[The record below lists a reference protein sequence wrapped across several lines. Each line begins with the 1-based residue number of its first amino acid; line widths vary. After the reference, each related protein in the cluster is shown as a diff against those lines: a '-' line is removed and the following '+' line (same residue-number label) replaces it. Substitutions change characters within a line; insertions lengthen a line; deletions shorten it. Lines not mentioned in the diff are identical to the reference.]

1 MNDNVWILIAQ
12 LIVVILAIY
21 MGTRTSGI
29 GLGVWGLVGVAV
41 LIFVFGEA
49 PGNAPVDAV
58 FIVITVIT
66 AASTMQAAGGI
77 DWMVSVAAKVI
88 RRKPKSVVFLA
99 PAMSFLFTVGAGTG
113 NIFYPLLPV
122 IYDVSYQQKIRPERA
137 LSVSAV
143 ASQVGIL
150 CSPVSAATAS
160 MVVLLAPQGVDLG
173 GLLLI
178 MWPASIAG
186 LFVAALVMMRHG
198 KDLEDDPEFQRRLAD
213 KQIQPPTVD
222 AHENKLAPTAVLSAA
237 LFLIGV
243 GVIVFFGL
251 FEGLRPVIGTDD
263 SGDPVRLSVTVIIE
277 VVMGVIAALIF
288 VFCKVRAS
296 DVPKQPTFPAGL
308 VGAIALFGI
317 AWLANTFVAANQTLI
332 VDGLGSVVSGSSAF
346 LGALLFALAL
356 FAVAMLTT
364 SQSSAT
370 NAIVP
375 IGITIGLPAP
385 LLVGLWPSTMGIYT
399 LPANGSQ
406 VATVAFDQTG
416 TTKMGKYVFDHS
428 FQLPNLVYVGV
439 AIIVGVMLSFL
450 FS

>member
-198 KDLEDDPEFQRRLAD
+198 KDLEDDPEFQRRLESH
-213 KQIQPPTVD
+213 QIKPPVVD
-222 AHENKLAPTAVLSAA
+222 AHDTKLPRTAVLSAA

-243 GVIVFFGL
+243 GVIVLFGL
-251 FEGLRPVIGTDD
+251 FEGLRPVIGTEDA
-263 SGDPVRLSVTVIIE
+263 GDPVRLSVTVIIE
-277 VVMGVIAALIF
+277 VVMGIIAALIF
-288 VFCKVRAS
+288 VFCKVKAA
-296 DVPKQPTFPAGL
+296 DVPKQPTFPAGI

-416 TTKMGKYVFDHS
+416 TTKMGKFVFDHS

-439 AIIVGVMLSFL
+439 AIVVGVVLSFL

>member
-198 KDLEDDPEFQRRLAD
+198 KDLEDDPEFQRRLESQ
-213 KQIQPPTVD
+213 QIKPPVVD
-222 AHENKLAPTAVLSAA
+222 AHDTKLPRTAVLSAA

-243 GVIVFFGL
+243 GVIVLFGL

-263 SGDPVRLSVTVIIE
+263 AGDPVRLSVTVIIE
-277 VVMGVIAALIF
+277 VVMGIIAALIF
-288 VFCKVRAS
+288 VFCKVKAA
-296 DVPKQPTFPAGL
+296 DVPKQPTFPAGI

-416 TTKMGKYVFDHS
+416 TTKMGKFVFDHS

-439 AIIVGVMLSFL
+439 AIVVGVVLSFL

>member
-12 LIVVILAIY
+12 LIIVILAIY

-77 DWMVSVAAKVI
+77 DWMVSIAAKVI

-198 KDLEDDPEFQRRLAD
+198 KDLEDDPEFQRRLESH
-213 KQIQPPTVD
+213 QIQPPTVD
-222 AHENKLAPTAVLSAA
+222 AHDSRLPRTAVLSAT

-243 GVIVFFGL
+243 GVIVLFGL

-263 SGDPVRLSVTVIIE
+263 AGDPVRLSVTVIIE

-288 VFCKVRAS
+288 VFCKVKAA
-296 DVPKQPTFPAGL
+296 DVPKQPTFPAGI

-416 TTKMGKYVFDHS
+416 TTKMGRFVFDHS
-428 FQLPNLVYVGV
+428 FQLPNLVYIGV
-439 AIIVGVMLSFL
+439 AIVVGVTLSFL